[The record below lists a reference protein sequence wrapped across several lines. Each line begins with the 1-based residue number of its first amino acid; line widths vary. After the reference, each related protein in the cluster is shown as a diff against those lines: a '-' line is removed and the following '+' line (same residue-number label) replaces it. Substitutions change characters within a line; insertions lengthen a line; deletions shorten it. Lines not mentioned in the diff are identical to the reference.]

1 MTERGTRQNRAASES
16 KIANE
21 NKCPSVKSAEPKMR
35 LRGESVDCPRDK
47 IMLRGNRNHA
57 CRFEKRKNCF
67 ANVDFL
73 IFFPL
78 SGKIDAPISHEL
90 SPPDRFDDYSRTL
103 RLIGSAQVVTNS
115 LEDVARRPNQ

>member
-1 MTERGTRQNRAASES
+1 MPVCEVGG
-16 KIANE
+16 
-21 NKCPSVKSAEPKMR
+21 AETSPAR
-35 LRGESVDCPRDK
+35 RISGLAPGQV
-47 IMLRGNRNHA
+47 MLRGNRNHA
-57 CRFEKRKNCF
+57 CRFEKRRNCF

-90 SPPDRFDDYSRTL
+90 SPPDRIDDYSRTL

-115 LEDVARRPNQ
+115 QKMSLDDPINRAFA